1 MSAGSVYADTVQNQ
15 VFRDQHVHGNQIFN
29 TPSDTPQ
36 SLVQDCLRSLAYP
49 TMNDRSNAVGI
60 PTGGTCKWLF
70 GHKQWKSWIS
80 SHRALLWIKG
90 KPGSGKSTLLH
101 YALREVR
108 SSKVAKNVLI
118 LSFFFHGRGSGL
130 QKSLLGLFRSLLY
143 QILSEMPEALTGLV
157 KTYQQRRDGIGKP
170 GVAWKWELDEL
181 QNVFKCSI
189 DEALKSRPV
198 WVFVDALDE
207 SGAENAKLVIR
218 HFKDVLQGPSS
229 RSQLHI
235 CFSCR
240 HYPVQDWE
248 SGFEVHTEQENRQDI
263 VTYTRTQLSGY
274 KNPALSPLPDIIA
287 QSSKGL
293 FIWARLV
300 VNQILDLDLEGNPN
314 SAMEMISKSM
324 DRLPQ
329 DLDAMYGRIFQI
341 VTKTPASIKLM
352 RLISCTERPLH
363 LHELR
368 WAMVI
373 DADLPHESL
382 ENFKKSSE
390 YTEDDNLMERRVKTL
405 SNGLVE
411 VISSSAARTVQFI
424 HQSVKDFFITQFSET
439 VRNSSGLNTT
449 NMEAGHHHIY
459 RICMKYMLME
469 EWEQLPEPCLH
480 PDSDFP
486 SSRSDKLVSEFLLFN
501 YVSTYWMTH
510 LDKSLPLFT
519 KRSDWPSDTF
529 LENWTKACCVV
540 LGNSRERP
548 PLQIKL
554 AHVLAR
560 HGLVIS
566 LQRFLEQGDTTS
578 VNAKDVYGRTPLLY
592 AAERGHAAAVQ
603 ILLDGRANADIQD
616 LAGATPLHWSVLR
629 GHINIMTLL
638 LERGASPFIHD
649 NGGCTALDW
658 AIEGAQRT
666 SAVCVEKLLEWV
678 PNLNYEYALLWA
690 FSKDINEEVVMYP
703 IAFYEYFGVDSGSKL
718 LGMPPTDMDELFS
731 SPDGMPRPP
740 KTAWMPQEHPCYIWT
755 SRKHSSTWI
764 EAINVILRD
773 GDYPM
778 MGSGTTRKG
787 RAYAARTPLLR
798 AVELRNLTL
807 TKMLLA
813 KGADPTFE
821 CSNGWSPIR
830 LAKTR
835 GYSLDKEFLELL
847 HIY

>member
-1 MSAGSVYADTVQNQ
+1 
-15 VFRDQHVHGNQIFN
+15 
-29 TPSDTPQ
+29 
-36 SLVQDCLRSLAYP
+36 
-49 TMNDRSNAVGI
+49 
-60 PTGGTCKWLF
+60 
-70 GHKQWKSWIS
+70 
-80 SHRALLWIKG
+80 
-90 KPGSGKSTLLH
+90 
-101 YALREVR
+101 
-108 SSKVAKNVLI
+108 
-118 LSFFFHGRGSGL
+118 
-130 QKSLLGLFRSLLY
+130 
-143 QILSEMPEALTGLV
+143 MPEALTGLV

-329 DLDAMYGRIFQI
+329 DLDAI
-341 VTKTPASIKLM
+341 
-352 RLISCTERPLH
+352 CTERPLH

-439 VRNSSGLNTT
+439 DMHEVYAYGGMGTITRTVS
-449 NMEAGHHHIY
+449 
-459 RICMKYMLME
+459 
-469 EWEQLPEPCLH
+469 
-480 PDSDFP
+480 
-486 SSRSDKLVSEFLLFN
+486 SSRQR
-501 YVSTYWMTH
+501 
-510 LDKSLPLFT
+510 LPQ
-519 KRSDWPSDTF
+519 
-529 LENWTKACCVV
+529 LE
-540 LGNSRERP
+540 E
-548 PLQIKL
+548 
-554 AHVLAR
+554 
-560 HGLVIS
+560 
-566 LQRFLEQGDTTS
+566 
-578 VNAKDVYGRTPLLY
+578 
-592 AAERGHAAAVQ
+592 
-603 ILLDGRANADIQD
+603 
-616 LAGATPLHWSVLR
+616 
-629 GHINIMTLL
+629 
-638 LERGASPFIHD
+638 
-649 NGGCTALDW
+649 
-658 AIEGAQRT
+658 
-666 SAVCVEKLLEWV
+666 
-678 PNLNYEYALLWA
+678 
-690 FSKDINEEVVMYP
+690 
-703 IAFYEYFGVDSGSKL
+703 
-718 LGMPPTDMDELFS
+718 
-731 SPDGMPRPP
+731 
-740 KTAWMPQEHPCYIWT
+740 
-755 SRKHSSTWI
+755 
-764 EAINVILRD
+764 
-773 GDYPM
+773 
-778 MGSGTTRKG
+778 
-787 RAYAARTPLLR
+787 
-798 AVELRNLTL
+798 
-807 TKMLLA
+807 
-813 KGADPTFE
+813 
-821 CSNGWSPIR
+821 
-830 LAKTR
+830 
-835 GYSLDKEFLELL
+835 
-847 HIY
+847 